1 MQLKGRD
8 ERQRPGVAYIV
19 PWYPAI
25 SHTFVLREVQ
35 ALRRLGRQVATM
47 SIHRP
52 HAEDMPAEADR
63 QAYATTYFLSPPRV
77 RDHVAAHWQA
87 LRTRPG
93 AYVSTLAAAL
103 RAGPVEPAVK
113 ARGLLYFC
121 EAVVAWWH
129 ARRSGARHLH
139 GVFAGPAADAAMLAA
154 RLGGDSW
161 TWSLAAHGTDMLQ
174 IPRASLAAKIRSARF
189 VTVSSDFG
197 RSQLMV
203 LVGQEHWPKIRVV
216 HCGLDMAEYDGT
228 PPPSADRDKLR
239 LITVGRLEREKGHTL
254 LLDALAAVRD
264 HRASLTVIGD
274 GSEMDAL
281 RDQAE
286 RLGIGDRVRFL
297 GRIGQ
302 DEIRDHY
309 ARADAFC
316 LSSLGEGIPVVL
328 MEAMAMRMP
337 VIAPR
342 IMGIPELVQD
352 GTSGFLFAP
361 GRPDALAEA
370 ITALA
375 AGRERWAEMGEAGR
389 ARVAE
394 QFEIGACAE
403 RLDATL
409 GQWLDRGAGAP
420 ARD

>member
-1 MQLKGRD
+1 MHVHGRD
-8 ERQRPGVAYIV
+8 ERQRPAIVYIV

-35 ALRRLGRQVATM
+35 ALRRLGRHVSTM

-52 HAEDMPAEADR
+52 RVEDMPAEADR
-63 QAYATTYFLSPPRV
+63 QAYATTYFLSPPRL

-87 LRTRPG
+87 LRARPG

-103 RAGPVEPAVK
+103 RTEPMEPAVK
-113 ARGLLYFC
+113 ARGFLYFC

-154 RLGGDSW
+154 RLGGDGW

-216 HCGLDMAEYDGT
+216 HCGLDIAEYDGT
-228 PPPSADRDKLR
+228 PSPPADRRELR

-254 LLDALAAVRD
+254 LLDAVAAVRD
-264 HRASLTVIGD
+264 QGVTLTVIGD
-274 GSEMDAL
+274 GTEMDAL
-281 RDQAE
+281 RDQAQ
-286 RLGIGDRVRFL
+286 RLGIRDRVRFL

-316 LSSLGEGIPVVL
+316 LASLGEGIPVVL

-352 GTSGFLFAP
+352 GTSGLLFTP
-361 GRPDALAEA
+361 GRPDAIAEA
-370 ITALA
+370 ITSLA
-375 AGRERWAEMGEAGR
+375 AGRERWPEMGDAGR
-389 ARVAE
+389 ARVVE

-409 GQWLDRGAGAP
+409 AQWLEHGTVVRTGN
-420 ARD
+420 